1 VAACSPWRETAVLN
15 QRRYRLARD
24 RDSAQP
30 SATFD
35 FFCQKLLKY
44 CEKSAYHGS
53 VGKANR
59 FTRTGGRGYPLV
71 EDRIQAGI
79 MRHVRAVDR
88 PVSRSELTE
97 FLGVSRSKVSME
109 VGRLLEA
116 GLLVEDGL
124 AESEGGRRSSLLR
137 IPRSA
142 GLVAAV
148 DLGATSIDVALST
161 LGGGLL
167 THVGEPADI
176 RDGPQPILG
185 RVKELLAELLDE
197 QSAGTRDVLAI
208 GMGVPGPV
216 EQASG
221 LLRSPPIMPGWDL
234 FPIRNAFAGE
244 YAAPVFID
252 NDVNVMALGER
263 WGGVGKGV
271 DNMLFVKIGTGIGGG
286 IIADGRLYRGIQGC
300 AGDIGHICVDPEGP
314 VCTCGNRGCF
324 EAMAAAPA
332 IALKAERSAREG
344 FSPILSEVLRERGEL
359 SAKDVG
365 EAASLGDYHALE
377 IIRESGRLVGRVLA
391 TLVST
396 LNPSLIVIGGGVA
409 NIGHSLLAEIRSAVY
424 SRSLPLATR
433 NLPIVLSELEGVA
446 GVTGASVLAAEGV
459 LQTS

>member
-1 VAACSPWRETAVLN
+1 MI
-15 QRRYRLARD
+15 
-24 RDSAQP
+24 
-30 SATFD
+30 
-35 FFCQKLLKY
+35 
-44 CEKSAYHGS
+44 
-53 VGKANR
+53 
-59 FTRTGGRGYPLV
+59 

-79 MRHVRAVDR
+79 MRYVRAVNR
-88 PVSRSELTE
+88 PGSRSELTE

-109 VGRLLEA
+109 GGRLLEA

-167 THVGEPADI
+167 AHEGEPADI

-185 RVKELLAELLDE
+185 RVKELLAELLDK
-197 QSAGTRDVLAI
+197 QSAGPQDVLAI

-234 FPIRNAFAGE
+234 VPIRNAFAGE

-252 NDVNVMALGER
+252 NDVNVMALGEH

-324 EAMAAAPA
+324 EAMAAGPA
-332 IALKAERSAREG
+332 IALKAERRAREG
-344 FSPILSEVLRERGEL
+344 LSPILLEVLRERGEL
-359 SAKDVG
+359 SARDVG
-365 EAASLGDYHALE
+365 EAASLGDYYALE